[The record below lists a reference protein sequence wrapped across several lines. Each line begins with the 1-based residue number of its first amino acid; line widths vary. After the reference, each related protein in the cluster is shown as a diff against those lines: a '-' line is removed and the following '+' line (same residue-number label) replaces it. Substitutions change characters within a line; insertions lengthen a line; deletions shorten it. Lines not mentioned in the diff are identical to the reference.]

1 MSVVALVGRPNVG
14 KSTLFNRLTVARDA
28 LVLDQPGLTRDRQYG
43 RATIDGHAVTLID
56 TGGLL
61 GEENEISHIVSSQVD
76 AAIAE
81 SDLIV
86 FLVDARDGLTGADQE
101 IALDLRKRGAEIL
114 LVANKIDGSVVEATI
129 AEFSRLGFGAPLLIS
144 AQQNKGIGELRQR
157 LVEISGPPELE
168 RSYPH
173 SAPRIAVIGRP
184 NVGKS
189 TLVNRLIGD
198 ERVVVFDE
206 PGTTRDSIR
215 VPFERDGELYEL
227 IDTAG
232 VRRRGRVTDVI
243 EKFSVVKTLDA
254 IEYSDVAFI
263 LVDARVGVVD
273 QDLHVMSYAQDS
285 GTGLVLVVNKSDGLS
300 ASQWDS
306 VRASVDRKMRFAPW
320 VPVMYISAL
329 QGRGVRRLFRVI
341 HDVYSAGEFDVTTS
355 ELNQILQRAVNEHPP
370 PNVGGRAIKLRYAHK
385 AGSHPPR
392 IVLHGNR
399 TRDLPRS
406 YLRYLEN
413 YYREALS
420 LVGMPVRIELKTSIN
435 PFAGRKNE
443 LTRRQRQSR
452 RRVIRHGKRY

>member
-43 RATIDGHAVTLID
+43 RATIDGRAVTLID

-61 GEENEISHIVSSQVD
+61 GEENEISHVVASQVD
-76 AAIAE
+76 AAVAE
-81 SDLIV
+81 ADLLV
-86 FLVDARDGLTGADQE
+86 FLVDARDGLTGADEE
-101 IALDLRKRGAEIL
+101 IALDMRKRGADIL
-114 LVANKIDGSVVEATI
+114 LVANKIDGSVVDATI
-129 AEFSRLGFGAPLLIS
+129 AEFSRLGFGPPLLIS
-144 AQQNKGIGELRQR
+144 ARQNKGLGELRQR
-157 LVEISGPPELE
+157 LVEFSGPLELE
-168 RSYPH
+168 NTSPH
-173 SAPRIAVIGRP
+173 HVPRIAVIGRP

-215 VPFERDGELYEL
+215 VPFERDGEQYEL

-232 VRRRGRVTDVI
+232 VRRKGRVRDVI

-254 IEYSDVAFI
+254 IEYSDIAFI

-273 QDLHVMSYAQDS
+273 QDLHVMSYAQDA

-329 QGRGVRRLFRVI
+329 HGRGVGRLFKLI
-341 HDVYSAGEFDVTTS
+341 HDVYSAGEIDVPTS
-355 ELNQILQRAVNEHPP
+355 ELNQILRRAVDEHPP

-385 AGSHPPR
+385 AGSHPPT

-413 YYREALS
+413 FYREALS

-452 RRVIRHGKRY
+452 RRVIRHRKRH